1 MQQGRR
7 VLRGASHRQYDAG
20 RRRAAVGSSAPR
32 LRGITRYTHDALTH
46 LHRLGAAAVAQRK
59 HGTVALE
66 NGFLCRRGAGGE
78 AQFWCRKVVG
88 LTVELSGKS
97 VLEHR
102 AQLLH
107 VPWRGSVRSTGVLP
121 PPLCPARLTLVQQR
135 GGQLRQR
142 RGGGRCGRGVHRIV
156 AALCGVGVRLGGRLR
171 RRRRRGKVFDALQR
185 QLAGVR
191 HLLAGVLSVCGRV
204 GVGGGEGG
212 HKAGEGGW
220 LLVGALADGML
231 VTQDGVRRHA
241 CVHRRGRTA
250 AISPAS
256 LRQPPLQPTCRCSRS
271 GCRHSSVP
279 IAPRASPASCR
290 TLHIGH
296 NGRVDVRCWPA
307 SADASRWRRPPCCNL
322 SISCSG
328 GCCRPAPPPRPGY

>member
-1 MQQGRR
+1 M
-7 VLRGASHRQYDAG
+7 
-20 RRRAAVGSSAPR
+20 
-32 LRGITRYTHDALTH
+32 
-46 LHRLGAAAVAQRK
+46 
-59 HGTVALE
+59 
-66 NGFLCRRGAGGE
+66 CRGE
-78 AQFWCRKVVG
+78 AVCAVPVSRC
-88 LTVELSGKS
+88 LT
-97 VLEHR
+97 
-102 AQLLH
+102 AA
-107 VPWRGSVRSTGVLP
+107 LP

-328 GCCRPAPPPRPGY
+328 GCCRPAPPPPPRLLAATPNACNEPSQHLCAAHIGCSRSSFRMVLRVATAAGSWRCPRQ